1 MKVQPRSQRQPL
13 GVWAR
18 RVIRA
23 RMRRLERELGRLERS
38 PHADAIHDV
47 RVANRRVRAALRH
60 LEPCFRAGRA
70 ERLGLVL
77 RRVAR
82 LLGGIR
88 DLDILMENLA
98 ADAARP
104 GSPLAA
110 LFKGLKVRRDEK
122 LARALPEARLLR
134 LRLPAWRERLDV

>member
-1 MKVQPRSQRQPL
+1 MKARPRSQRQSL
-13 GVWAR
+13 SVWAR
-18 RVIRA
+18 RVIRT
-23 RMRRLERELGRLERS
+23 RIRRLERDLGRLERS
-38 PHADAIHDV
+38 PNAGAIHDV

-70 ERLGLVL
+70 ERLCMAL

-82 LLGGIR
+82 LLGDIR

-104 GSPLAA
+104 GSPLGR
-110 LFKGLKVRRDEK
+110 LVRGLQVRRQEK
-122 LARALPEARLLR
+122 LDRALPEARLLR